1 MAKDKKSTACCHA
14 MLLETY
20 PVGLATKEQPANIWI
35 FQQVITH
42 IGNRCFT

>member
-1 MAKDKKSTACCHA
+1 MAKDKKSTACFHA

-20 PVGLATKEQPANIWI
+20 PVCLATKEQPANIWI

-42 IGNRCFT
+42 IGNGCFA